1 MAPCAAGTGKAG
13 VPMLD
18 VVNETGPAQQTGLV
32 STVVAIIVY
41 VALLGVLVGYLL
53 WKLPR
58 GDDKPD
64 GEDRTED

>member
-1 MAPCAAGTGKAG
+1 
-13 VPMLD
+13 MLD
-18 VVNETGPAQQTGLV
+18 VVNEAGPAQQTGLV

-41 VALLGVLVGYLL
+41 VALLGVVVGYLL

-64 GEDRTED
+64 GKDSTKD